1 MWKSLGQES
10 PAFTQQLSRIQFYRI
25 FRVSLLALA
34 FVALS
39 AASTSTALELTLG
52 ATPEGIGVR
61 LTEVSAATANDPR
74 ARLYITDHL
83 QPGATEQRT
92 IEIQNLGNET
102 QFVDCYASAAEIR
115 QGAFVG
121 GAGSTPSELTS
132 WITLSKSNVSL
143 VAKEAENVV
152 VTISVPRR
160 AVAGERYGVIWAEI
174 RSRNSTSGIIS
185 VNRVGIRIYLSV
197 GLGGDAPSSFEI
209 HSLTGSRSPS
219 GVAVV
224 NAEVMNTGE
233 RALDISGTLVLSNG
247 PGGLS
252 AGPFKANL
260 GTTLSVNES
269 RSVKIPLSTSILKG
283 PWDVTVTLKSG
294 LVERQAIAT
303 ITFPNS
309 GSNKPVPISNFPTWL
324 LLSISIVTFTILIA
338 SLGMITFRVRSRRNR
353 KARRH

>member
-1 MWKSLGQES
+1 
-10 PAFTQQLSRIQFYRI
+10 LSRIQFHRI
-25 FRVSLLALA
+25 FRLTLLALA
-34 FVALS
+34 FVTLS
-39 AASTSTALELTLG
+39 AASTSTALELALG
-52 ATPEGIGVR
+52 ASPEGIGVR

-83 QPGATEQRT
+83 KPGTAEQRT
-92 IEIQNLGNET
+92 IEVQNLGNAT
-102 QFVDCYASAAEIR
+102 QSVDCYASAAEIR

-121 GAGSTPSELTS
+121 SAGSTPSELTS
-132 WITLSKSNVSL
+132 WITLSKSKLSVG
-143 VAKEAENVV
+143 AKESEDVV
-152 VTISVPRR
+152 VTISVPQR

-174 RSRNSTSGIIS
+174 RSENSTSGIIA
-185 VNRVGIRIYLSV
+185 VNRVGIRVYLSV
-197 GLGGDAPSSFEI
+197 GLGGDAQSSFEI
-209 HSLTGSRSPS
+209 RSLTGSRSSS

-224 NAEVMNTGE
+224 TAEVKNTGE

-260 GTTLSVNES
+260 GTTLAVHES

-283 PWDVTVTLKSG
+283 PWDVTVALKSG

-309 GSNKPVPISNFPTWL
+309 GSNKPVPITNFPNWL
-324 LLSISIVTFTILIA
+324 QLSIGIATFTTLIA
-338 SLGMITFRVRSRRNR
+338 SLGMITFKIRSRRNR
-353 KARRH
+353 KTKKH